1 MKKEV
6 LQKRFKVE
14 IDRSFLLSEEDKD
27 YWLKQAPNL
36 PVEILGKVF
45 KAVKTKNAVM
55 EKYIK
60 VAMIS
65 DPSLVEQLRNTI
77 KKVKRNTLKAAEKEE
92 QNPEDVLNKKLSDL

>member
-1 MKKEV
+1 MKKAV
-6 LQKRFKVE
+6 LQKRFEVE
-14 IDRSFLLSEEDKD
+14 IVRSFLLSQGDKE
-27 YWLKQAPNL
+27 YWLKQAPDL

-45 KAVKTKNAVM
+45 KAVKAKNMEM

-65 DPSLVEQLRNTI
+65 DPSLVTQLKNTI
-77 KKVKRNTLKAAEKEE
+77 KKVKRNTLTVAEKEE